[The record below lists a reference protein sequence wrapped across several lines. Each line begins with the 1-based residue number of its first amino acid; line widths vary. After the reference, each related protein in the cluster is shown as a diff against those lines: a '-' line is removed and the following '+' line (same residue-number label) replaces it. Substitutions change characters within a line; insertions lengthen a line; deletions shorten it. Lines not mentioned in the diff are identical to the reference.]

1 MELEICL
8 CSLPKHCVSE
18 DWTFSVRPEWHLS
31 QSSLSRVVSPFPSV
45 PKSSSKLCSSLGQN
59 HRKTEIKQTPHI
71 CSRCSHY
78 HDLLRMIL
86 LIWISTI
93 GKTVQL
99 SHLTQKIPWDLHT
112 SSLPCKWEVLA
123 LHTSSLPCKWE
134 VLAHTHESR
143 GQQWLVAID
152 LYSVPSRL
160 QCFHT
165 YSLKRTRHLEDWRN

>member
-1 MELEICL
+1 
-8 CSLPKHCVSE
+8 
-18 DWTFSVRPEWHLS
+18 
-31 QSSLSRVVSPFPSV
+31 
-45 PKSSSKLCSSLGQN
+45 
-59 HRKTEIKQTPHI
+59 
-71 CSRCSHY
+71 
-78 HDLLRMIL
+78 MIL

-165 YSLKRTRHLEDWRN
+165 YSLKRTRHLRRLEELGGRSVFGPLSFGTELNIFFSNELQRPLGKYPEPVCSTHAPEMGIGMSQHSFLKLRS